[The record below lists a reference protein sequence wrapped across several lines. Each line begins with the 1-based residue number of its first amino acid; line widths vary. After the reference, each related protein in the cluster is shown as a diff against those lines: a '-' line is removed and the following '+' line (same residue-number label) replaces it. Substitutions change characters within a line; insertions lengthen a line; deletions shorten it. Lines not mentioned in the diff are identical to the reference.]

1 MIASRALKNK
11 YPSIAFGECY
21 LQLNGRYLYFTND
34 TYNCGAVI
42 RHGIDH
48 LAGNIRK
55 TIENAFEYL
64 CSINGR
70 TLIYGTCEKEIF
82 EKFLA
87 PYGYQIVFEYPS
99 NRETTTDDDDFNP
112 EFAVTMVLFVKH
124 IEKPLQQGYGF
135 YDGVIE

>member
-11 YPSIAFGECY
+11 YPNVEFGECY
-21 LQLNGRYLYFTND
+21 LHNKSRYLHYIDDPN
-34 TYNCGAVI
+34 NCGAVI
-42 RHGIDH
+42 RHDIVSTARGT
-48 LAGNIRK
+48 L
-55 TIENAFEYL
+55 EEAFEYL

-99 NRETTTDDDDFNP
+99 NRETTTVDDDFNP
-112 EFAVTMVLFVKH
+112 EFAVTMVLFVKY
-124 IEKPLQQGYGF
+124 IERPLQQGYGF
-135 YDGVIE
+135 YDGAIK